1 LQHEACTNS
10 TEKPSAKTGRV
21 KYFIT
26 FPRVIRLTLPLVPP
40 VGGLAERLSADDM
53 LQDFQKNYM
62 NIKKPAKSGF
72 DPKTLGK
79 DFTTYLKREYQ
90 NLNLKSRAEI
100 FFHYLIKH
108 NS

>member
-1 LQHEACTNS
+1 
-10 TEKPSAKTGRV
+10 
-21 KYFIT
+21 
-26 FPRVIRLTLPLVPP
+26 
-40 VGGLAERLSADDM
+40 M

-90 NLNLKSRAEI
+90 NLNLKSRACSGRPHSGK
-100 FFHYLIKH
+100 FSL
-108 NS
+108 